1 MSSRRLLVLAASKY
15 QIDAIRTA
23 KRIGYWV
30 ATTDNVPTN
39 PGHALADASFDVD
52 TTDVDGVVGLA
63 RQLRVD
69 GVISPCTDVAVVT
82 AAEAAHALGL
92 PGVPA
97 AAARTLTSK
106 LLFRRFLEERQLPR
120 PAAREVGEAALC
132 APELFDGRRWLV
144 KPNRS
149 SGSKGVF
156 IVQVFDE
163 FRSRLPESCA
173 FSADGK
179 ALLEQYLDGTQH
191 TCEGVLAGGQVAF
204 SVVTDR
210 ATAAPPYVATT
221 GHAVPSRLREKA
233 QRSLQDLVEHIF
245 GELGV
250 RDTVFDCDF
259 VADGDGVTIIEITP
273 RLGGNSLSALVRA
286 CCDVDLVEYAV
297 RQACGD
303 APSAPPSGS
312 PLRPTVNCILG
323 VRRNG
328 LLDYDPVALENLRRQ
343 PWVRMLELDYQRGT
357 PVERF
362 VNGRHRVGE
371 AILTAATRDELEA
384 LPGRLELELQL
395 GVREPAA

>member
-15 QIDAIRTA
+15 QLDAIRTA
-23 KRIGYWV
+23 KRVGYWV

-52 TTDVDGVVGLA
+52 TTDVDGVARLA
-63 RQLRVD
+63 RRLQVN

-82 AAEAAHALGL
+82 AAEVAHALGL
-92 PGVPA
+92 PGVPP

-120 PAAREVGEAALC
+120 PAAREVGEAELC
-132 APELFDGRRWLV
+132 TPELFDGRRWLV

-156 IVQVFDE
+156 IVDAFDE

-179 ALLEQYLDGTQH
+179 ALLEQFLDGTQH
-191 TCEGVLAGGQVAF
+191 TCEGVLAAGQVAF

-221 GHAVPSRLREKA
+221 GHAVPSRLGQKA

-250 RDTVFDCDF
+250 TDTVFDCDF
-259 VADGDGVTIIEITP
+259 VADGDCVTIIEITP

-297 RQACGD
+297 RQACGE
-303 APSAPPSGS
+303 APSAPAGS
-312 PLRPTVNCILG
+312 RLRPTVNCILG

-343 PWVRMLELDYQRGT
+343 PWVRMLELDYPRGT
-357 PVERF
+357 PVQRF

-384 LPGRLELELQL
+384 LPRRLERELQL
-395 GVREPAA
+395 GATELAA